1 MWAAAYSTSLL
12 ALVSVLFP
20 FWAQAPIGQYPRQQ
34 LTAVALSAVIP
45 DDESPRIVKVLFAG
59 DMLFDRSIR
68 KTVDEKGGDFIFS
81 CIDDVLKSADFVVA
95 NLEGPITEHESVSA
109 PSSPG
114 DSNNYTFTF
123 PPETARLLAAH
134 NIRLVNIG
142 NNHILNFGTEGAR
155 STIDALNAAGV
166 AYFGLPAIATAQAGD
181 PILHSTYRHQ
191 SFFPVVMTFIGYN
204 EFDPIGTQASAAGT
218 VEWVNNAHENREIPI
233 VYTHWG
239 DEYATESPERIKKL
253 AREFIDAGAKIVI
266 GSHPHVVAEH
276 EIYRGRHI
284 YYSLGNFI
292 FDQYF
297 SDEVRNGLMLL
308 VTFNQFGVQD
318 IEEIPIWLETDRRT
332 CPHTNFAVAS

>member
-1 MWAAAYSTSLL
+1 MWPVIYSASMLAVVS
-12 ALVSVLFP
+12 ALVP
-20 FWAQAPIGQYPRQQ
+20 FLAQAPIRQHPIEQ
-34 LTAVALSAVIP
+34 QFASAAASIP
-45 DDESPRIVKVLFAG
+45 TFDEFPSVVKVLFAG

-68 KTVDEKGGDFIFS
+68 KAMDANGGDFIFS
-81 CIDDVLKSADFVVA
+81 CIDDVLKQADFVVA
-95 NLEGPITEHESVSA
+95 NLEGPITDNESVSA
-109 PSSPG
+109 DSIPG
-114 DSNNYTFTF
+114 DGNNYTFTF
-123 PPETARLLAAH
+123 PLETAELLAKH
-134 NIRLVNIG
+134 NIKILNLG
-142 NNHILNFGTEGAR
+142 NNHILNFGASGAR

-166 AYFGLPAIATAQAGD
+166 AYFGD
-181 PILHSTYRHQ
+181 PISHSTYRHQ

-239 DEYATESPERIKKL
+239 DEYAAASPERIKKL
-253 AREFIDAGAKIVI
+253 ARQFIDAGAKIVI